1 MRYYELRIPEHRNVS
16 ALDTAVTLA
25 DRSPFGEYVLYEQ
38 NGTWFFAGGTAGRI
52 TVTAREVRADWQG
65 SVTVRTWEGSPFRV
79 MDEMLATLPAE
90 QWQVFGWASFELA
103 HAMHSPA
110 WANGPGDPDLPLI
123 QLIVPHTLVAI
134 SSDLTV
140 IRSVS
145 RQDLLDML
153 DLLESAEP
161 RKLAEPS
168 PVVTTAGRSE
178 YCAIVATA
186 VDEIRRGLFQKVVL
200 SRRVP
205 VGHRVDLVQTYHLGR
220 SATSPARSSLLSLGG
235 ISAAGF
241 SPETIVEVGP
251 AGRVS
256 TRPLAGTRS
265 LGDSEEEEGR
275 LRAELLADP
284 KEIFEHAISMRSA
297 WEDLSAVCLPGTV
310 RVDEPMR
317 IKQYGAV
324 QHLGSVVSG
333 RLARGRTGLDALG
346 ALFPA
351 VTVSGLPRAEACACI
366 ARLEAQP
373 RGIYGGAV
381 LRAGSDGRL
390 DAALVLRTVFQ
401 AEGEA
406 WLQAG
411 AGIVRDS
418 RPAREF
424 QETREKLGSVA
435 PFIVEAAQPEQAL
448 RIGSAVTGE

>member
-1 MRYYELRIPEHRNVS
+1 MRYYELRVPERRNVS
-16 ALDTAVTLA
+16 AMDVAVTLA
-25 DRSPFGEYVLYEQ
+25 SQSPFSEYMLYED
-38 NGTWFFAGGTAGRI
+38 NGTWSFAGGAAGRV
-52 TVTAREVRADWQG
+52 TVTAREVRVDWQG
-65 SVTVRTWEGSPFRV
+65 SVTVRTWEGSPFPV
-79 MDEMLATLPAE
+79 LDDMLTALPAE

-103 HAMHSPA
+103 HAMHPLA
-110 WANGPGDPDLPLI
+110 GAAGAADPDLPVI
-123 QLIVPHTLVAI
+123 QLIVPHTLVVI
-134 SSDLTV
+134 RPDLTV

-145 RQDLLDML
+145 RQDLLVML

-161 RKLAEPS
+161 RKPAEPS

-178 YCAIVATA
+178 YCAIAETA
-186 VDEIRRGLFQKVVL
+186 VGEIRRGLFDKVVL

-205 VGHRVDLVQTYHLGR
+205 VGHRVDLVQTYHVGR
-220 SATSPARSSLLSLGG
+220 SATSPARSFLLSIGG

-241 SPETIVEVGP
+241 SPETIVEVDPTGW
-251 AGRVS
+251 VS
-256 TRPLAGTRS
+256 TRPLAGTRAM
-265 LGDSEEEEGR
+265 GADAEEDGR
-275 LRAELLADP
+275 LRAELYADP

-297 WEDLSAVCLPGTV
+297 WEDLSKVCMPGTV
-310 RVDEPMR
+310 RVDEPMQ

-333 RLARGRTGLDALG
+333 QLARGRTALDALG

-351 VTVSGLPRAEACACI
+351 VTVSGIPRAEACACI
-366 ARLEAQP
+366 ARLEGQP

-381 LRAGSDGRL
+381 LRTGSDGRL

-401 AEGEA
+401 AEGDG

-418 RPAREF
+418 RPEREF

-435 PFIVEAAQPEQAL
+435 PFIVEAVEAVEAVQPEQ
-448 RIGSAVTGE
+448 VE